1 MGVVNKQQHHDVT
14 LSCATQSDYGDRT
27 LRARVT
33 LKSAKTD
40 LKHIIFTSTGSQ
52 TPISIP
58 LAS

>member
-1 MGVVNKQQHHDVT
+1 VYRGVWRCIAVYRYKR
-14 LSCATQSDYGDRT
+14 G
-27 LRARVT
+27 T